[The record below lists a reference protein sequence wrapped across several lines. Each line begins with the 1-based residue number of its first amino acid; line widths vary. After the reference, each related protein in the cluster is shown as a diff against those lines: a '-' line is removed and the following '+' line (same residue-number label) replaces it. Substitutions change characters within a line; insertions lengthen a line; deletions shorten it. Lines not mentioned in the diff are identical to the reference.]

1 MKIVKKRNKQK
12 KLCAYVNS
20 IKLLRVLNLDLFLKG
35 PVDHFNVVS
44 NGVSCHKPFS
54 SLRKLWWQLESRK
67 LDKGKLNLVKI
78 LVERDRKE

>member
-1 MKIVKKRNKQK
+1 MKIVKKKTK
-12 KLCAYVNS
+12 KLSAYVNS
-20 IKLLRVLNLDLFLKG
+20 IELPRVLYLDLFLKG

-67 LDKGKLNLVKI
+67 LDKGKLNLLKI
-78 LVERDRKE
+78 LVARDRKE